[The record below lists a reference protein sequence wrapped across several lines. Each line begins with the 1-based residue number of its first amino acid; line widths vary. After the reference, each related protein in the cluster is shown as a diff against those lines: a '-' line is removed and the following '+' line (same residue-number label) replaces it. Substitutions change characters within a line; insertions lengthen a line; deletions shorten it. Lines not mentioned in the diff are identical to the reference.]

1 MSRGSKTWLPA
12 VIAGLGA
19 RYLWVHHRAG
29 RKAPTTTWTPPGGTK
44 RAGPLPVRVVGDGPV
59 RVALLHGLFNSGTY
73 WGGTYDRVG
82 EPGATIVPD
91 LLGFGRA
98 NKPES
103 GHYTT
108 DDHADAIAAALRDAG
123 VDSPIVVGGH
133 SVGALVALRLAVRHP
148 GLVGGIVAVAPPLYP
163 SEEAARRQISST
175 DPLARVLVFNEALG
189 RRLCALMCDYPRAA
203 AALVRVARPD
213 LPAPLAADR
222 VRHSWASY
230 RETLASLVL
239 SAEAATWLDT
249 ATVPITII
257 AGGRDGAMDLPF
269 LADLASSHP
278 HVSLRTIDDGAHD
291 LPLTHPH
298 LCIDALRGLS
308 TGVDG

>member
-1 MSRGSKTWLPA
+1 MSSASKAWIPA
-12 VIAGLGA
+12 VGA
-19 RYLWVHHRAG
+19 SLAVGYLWERRRAG
-29 RKAPTTTWTPPGGTK
+29 HTVPTTWTPPGGTE
-44 RAGPLPVRVVGDGPV
+44 RDGRLPVRVVGDGRV

-91 LLGFGRA
+91 LLGFGGA

-103 GHYTT
+103 GYTT
-108 DDHADAIAAALRDAG
+108 DAHADAVAAALRGAG
-123 VDSPIVVGGH
+123 VDAPLVVAGH

-163 SEEAARRQISST
+163 SREAARRQIAST

-203 AALVRVARPD
+203 VALVRVARPD
-213 LPAPLAADR
+213 LPAPLATDR

-239 SAEAATWLDT
+239 SAEAPGWLAST
-249 ATVPITII
+249 AVPITII
-257 AGGRDGAMDLPF
+257 AGGRDGAMDLRF
-269 LADLASSHP
+269 LANLAACHP
-278 HVSLRTIDDGAHD
+278 HVSLRTIDAGGHD

-298 LCIDALRGLS
+298 LCIEALHELS
-308 TGVDG
+308 KSGVEG